1 MFVPGEF
8 VRVNGALA
16 TVVRFDCEHGCSD
29 PLLLVEFFHS
39 TDVADAGAEWWL
51 EFTDDNE
58 WVSDGTGVAV
68 ELVRQ

>member
-1 MFVPGEF
+1 MFELSEF

-16 TVVRFDCEHGCSD
+16 TVVRWDEDDC
-29 PLLLVEFFHS
+29 LLLVSFFGT
-39 TDVADAGAEWWL
+39 TDVAEAGSELWL